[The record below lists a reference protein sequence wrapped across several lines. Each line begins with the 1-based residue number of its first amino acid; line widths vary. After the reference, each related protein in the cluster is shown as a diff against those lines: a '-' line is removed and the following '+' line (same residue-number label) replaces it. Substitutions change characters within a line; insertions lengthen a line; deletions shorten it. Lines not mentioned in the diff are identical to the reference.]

1 MNLLNIDCYSSFL
14 HGTHGKQGCLLDVK
28 CFVTDNLIGCNGDC
42 LQPIL
47 VHVVAFLPQLVESGH
62 SPATGWILTGSG
74 NLLKHKLGFIA
85 HSFSLS
91 TCHHPDI
98 SEILFKMDIK
108 SLAILGSYSILYLGV
123 SDNFN
128 HSTVEQ
134 IVLAENRLCRP

>member
-1 MNLLNIDCYSSFL
+1 MLTTFSSF

-28 CFVTDNLIGCNGDC
+28 CFVMDNLIGCSGGC
-42 LQPIL
+42 LHPII
-47 VHVVAFLPQLVESGH
+47 VHVVAFLPQVVESGH
-62 SPATGWILTGSG
+62 SPVTGWMVTGSG
-74 NLLKHKLGFIA
+74 NLLPHKLGFIA

-98 SEILFKMDIK
+98 SEVLFKMDIK

-123 SDNFN
+123 SYNFS

-134 IVLAENRLCRP
+134 IVLWESRLCQP